1 MSDQSRK
8 PFQTTLSPLS
18 LRTEARAL
26 ITLAIPL
33 SLAFLAQM
41 AIHVTDVVMM
51 GWLGP
56 DDLAAGSLASN
67 YNALFFFFG
76 TGVGTA
82 VAPMIAHA
90 LGARRL
96 RDIRPITQC
105 GIILVL
111 ALSLPF
117 GVGIWWGADV
127 LHLIG
132 QDPENARR
140 AEGYLRAAIWALPTA
155 MVFVV
160 LRNFVAAHNRPRSAL
175 VVVVLAIVINA
186 AANYALMF
194 GNWGAPRLELVGAG
208 IATSVSNAFMAFALL
223 AFVLIDRRFRRY
235 RLFVRVTQIS
245 SQVFREM
252 LRIGVPIG
260 FTLLAEMGLFMVTTL
275 LAGLID
281 TMTLAA
287 HAIAMQT
294 TGVAFMVP
302 FGLAQAASVRIGHAA
317 GSGRH
322 DDVRRIGWL
331 AIGIGVVTSLSAAVI
346 IWFGAPLIVDGFL
359 DLNDPAT
366 APLVPLTL
374 SFLAVIALMQV
385 FDTGQAVAAGVLRGL
400 KDTRVPMIY
409 ALIGYWAVGLATSIL
424 LGFVAGWGGVGIWT
438 GSAVGLAVVAVLLI
452 GRFRRMTAQR
462 AATAAPAI

>member
-1 MSDQSRK
+1 MTHSK
-8 PFQTTLSPLS
+8 TLAGRPATPLRS
-18 LRTEARAL
+18 EVRAL
-26 ITLAIPL
+26 IALAAPL

-41 AIHVTDVVMM
+41 AITVTDVVMM

-76 TGVGTA
+76 TGLGTA

-117 GVGIWWGADV
+117 GAGIWWGADV
-127 LHLIG
+127 LTLIG

-140 AEGYLRAAIWALPTA
+140 AEGYLRTVIWALPTA
-155 MVFVV
+155 MIFVV
-160 LRNFVAAHNRPRSAL
+160 LRNFVAAHSRPRSAL
-175 VVVVLAIVINA
+175 VVVVLAIGVNA

-194 GNWGAPRLELVGAG
+194 GNWGAPRLELAGAG
-208 IATSVSNAFMAFALL
+208 IATSIADAFMAIALL
-223 AFVLIDRRFRRY
+223 GFILTDRRFRRY
-235 RLFVRVTQIS
+235 HLWARVMKIDATIT
-245 SQVFREM
+245 REM

-260 FTLLAEMGLFMVTTL
+260 FTILAEMGLFMVTTFM
-275 LAGLID
+275 AGLID

-294 TGVAFMVP
+294 AGVAFMVP
-302 FGLAQAASVRIGHAA
+302 FGLAQAASVRIGLAA
-317 GSGRH
+317 GGGRH
-322 DDVRRIGWL
+322 DDVRRAGWVAL
-331 AIGIGVVTSLSAAVI
+331 GIGGMTSLTAAVL
-346 IWFGAPLIVDGFL
+346 IWFGATLIVDGFL
-359 DLNDPAT
+359 DLEDTAT
-366 APLVPLTL
+366 APLVPIAL
-374 SFLAVIALMQV
+374 SFLAVIAFMQI
-385 FDTGQAVAAGVLRGL
+385 FDTTQAVAAGVLRGL

-409 ALIGYWAVGLATSIL
+409 ALIGYWVVGLATSIL
-424 LGFVAGWGGVGIWT
+424 LGFGAGWGGVGIWIGT
-438 GSAVGLAVVAVLLI
+438 GVGLAVVSILLI
-452 GRFRRMTAQR
+452 VRFLRMDLQR
-462 AATAAPAI
+462 AAVAAPAI